1 MSAYTQQSY
10 YLSVSSSLGKDK
22 FLLRAFRGEEALSE
36 LFFFE
41 LEMESEDASV
51 NISAV
56 MGKPLVVTFLLHGGS
71 KRLVHGLVTRFS
83 VMGASPRFTR
93 YRAEIRPWFWMMT
106 LIADCQIFQNKS
118 VPEIIEEVFKA
129 LGFQDYRNGLTRSYD
144 KREYCVQYNETA
156 FNFLSRLME
165 EEGIFYYFEH
175 AADKHT
181 LVLSDDAGDLT
192 TLPGAAKLTTGQ
204 PRSGE
209 IRMSDTVLDRVVLEQ
224 SVVPGA
230 IGLGDYSFETPLTD
244 LNVSVEGD
252 APSRKIYTYP
262 GEFKTT
268 GQGEGIAR
276 LRLQAA
282 ETPAKILH
290 GEGQCRAMLPG
301 YKFTL
306 AGQSRAEINTSY
318 ILRRVSHQATPTE
331 YRNTFQAF
339 PADVPFRPPLATP
352 QPRVF
357 GCQTAVVVG
366 KAGEEIWTDEYGR
379 IKVQFHWDRK
389 GKKDEKSSCW
399 IRVDQSWAGKQ
410 WGSIFLPRIGQE
422 VLVTFLEGDPDRP
435 IVSGALYNADQ
446 KVPYALPGAQTRST
460 TKTRS
465 TKGGTAGNEIRFED
479 KKNSEELY
487 IHAQKDYNIEVENSR
502 TATIIKGDESL
513 IVKQGQR
520 KVDVQKGNETHDNA
534 ANFTH
539 TVKGDYSL
547 KVQGNLTID
556 VTGSIS
562 IKSGTSTAIKAGT
575 KLESEGG
582 VALSTKA
589 PSITQQADATQTV
602 DGGGMLTLKGG
613 LVKIN

>member
-1 MSAYTQQSY
+1 M
-10 YLSVSSSLGKDK
+10 
-22 FLLRAFRGEEALSE
+22 
-36 LFFFE
+36 
-41 LEMESEDASV
+41 
-51 NISAV
+51 
-56 MGKPLVVTFLLHGGS
+56 
-71 KRLVHGLVTRFS
+71 
-83 VMGASPRFTR
+83 
-93 YRAEIRPWFWMMT
+93 
-106 LIADCQIFQNKS
+106 
-118 VPEIIEEVFKA
+118 
-129 LGFQDYRNGLTRSYD
+129 
-144 KREYCVQYNETA
+144 
-156 FNFLSRLME
+156 
-165 EEGIFYYFEH
+165 
-175 AADKHT
+175 
-181 LVLSDDAGDLT
+181 
-192 TLPGAAKLTTGQ
+192 
-204 PRSGE
+204 
-209 IRMSDTVLDRVVLEQ
+209 
-224 SVVPGA
+224 
-230 IGLGDYSFETPLTD
+230 
-244 LNVSVEGD
+244 
-252 APSRKIYTYP
+252 
-262 GEFKTT
+262 
-268 GQGEGIAR
+268 
-276 LRLQAA
+276 
-282 ETPAKILH
+282 
-290 GEGQCRAMLPG
+290 
-301 YKFTL
+301 
-306 AGQSRAEINTSY
+306 
-318 ILRRVSHQATPTE
+318 
-331 YRNTFQAF
+331 
-339 PADVPFRPPLATP
+339 
-352 QPRVF
+352 
-357 GCQTAVVVG
+357 
-366 KAGEEIWTDEYGR
+366 
-379 IKVQFHWDRK
+379 
-389 GKKDEKSSCW
+389 
-399 IRVDQSWAGKQ
+399 
-410 WGSIFLPRIGQE
+410 
-422 VLVTFLEGDPDRP
+422 TFLEGDPDRP